1 MRPFNAPPPRP
12 RPPLVLTTT
21 VRAFLPT
28 WRTTVLTLSELG
40 AAAFFVSGITQAR
53 YGAAGPWFVLV
64 AVMLGFVVRV
74 VEVEN
79 WALFIPGGLAGR
91 VNDAFGPRLSM
102 MAAAAALLERLLFV
116 ALVGIVAGR
125 YVVTALASLFG
136 AELFERH
143 TGVGDV
149 TSLAA
154 VLLVGVLW
162 LRTRLG
168 QPWSV
173 HALGRWTWLPVAV
186 LVGVSLW
193 GLSSYAARFTGLPSV
208 APPLPDMTGIAGAIL
223 AGLAGVGIA
232 LPAVGG
238 GGALTRRASELPQ
251 PRLRSLQNLL
261 TLSGIFS
268 VLVIGATSFAFG
280 GLVPQTVPPALL
292 QRANGLMSVARYSAY
307 VFGAA
312 AGGALVATIGSGWK

>member
-12 RPPLVLTTT
+12 KPPLVLTTT

-74 VEVEN
+74 VDIEN

-125 YVVTALASLFG
+125 YVVTGARDDCSGRQSSSGTPAS
-136 AELFERH
+136 
-143 TGVGDV
+143 GDV

-173 HALGRWTWLPVAV
+173 HVLGAGPGCRSSV

-193 GLSSYAARFTGLPSV
+193 GLSTLRGANFTGLPSV
-208 APPLPDMTGIAGAIL
+208 APPLPDLTGHRRRHSGGPRRCRDRAAGR
-223 AGLAGVGIA
+223 GRR
-232 LPAVGG
+232 
-238 GGALTRRASELPQ
+238 RRADPPRERAAATAAAQSSE
-251 PRLRSLQNLL
+251 S
-261 TLSGIFS
+261 
-268 VLVIGATSFAFG
+268 AD
-280 GLVPQTVPPALL
+280 ALGHL
-292 QRANGLMSVARYSAY
+292 QRARHRRDVVCVWRARSRDQLRRS
-307 VFGAA
+307 
-312 AGGALVATIGSGWK
+312 GGTRRCSD